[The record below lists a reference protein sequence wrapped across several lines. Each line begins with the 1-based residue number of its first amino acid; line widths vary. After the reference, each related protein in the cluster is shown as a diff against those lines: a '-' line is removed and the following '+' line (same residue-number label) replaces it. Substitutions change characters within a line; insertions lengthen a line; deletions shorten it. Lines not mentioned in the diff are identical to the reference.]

1 MTFVDLAPSAQELRH
16 VRYLFTD
23 IDDTLTTEG
32 KLLPSTYESLWE
44 LSRAG
49 IAVVPV
55 TGGSAGWCEH
65 IVRAW
70 PVAAVIG
77 ESGAYAVMRRNGEV
91 VFEYW
96 ENGALQGE
104 RQRQHLGAIEKLIS
118 EKGGTFKIAHDQVF
132 RLADVAID
140 IQGHNTRDVEDLAS
154 DIRAIGGTVAI
165 SSIHINTWI
174 GVYDKRAMSERLLTG
189 MFEVDP
195 AELPSVTA
203 FVGDSRN
210 DVPMFGFIRNSFGVG
225 NILPVLPYLQHVPR
239 WISSQPAGLGFA
251 DIASTILNART
262 ECTDS

>member
-1 MTFVDLAPSAQELRH
+1 MTFVNLAPSAAELQH

-32 KLLPSTYESLWE
+32 KLLPQTYNALWN

-77 ESGAYAVMRRNGEV
+77 ESGAYAVTRRSGEV
-91 VFEYW
+91 VFDYW
-96 ENGALQGE
+96 EDGALQGE
-104 RQRQHLGAIEKLIS
+104 RQRRHLQAIENLIS
-118 EKGGTFKIAHDQVF
+118 EKGGTFRIAHDQVF

-140 IQGHNTRDVEDLAS
+140 IQGQDARAVEELAG
-154 DIRAIGGTVAI
+154 DIRAMGGTVAI

-174 GVYDKRAMSERLLTG
+174 GDYDKRAMSERLLTG
-189 MFEVDP
+189 LFGVDP
-195 AELPSVTA
+195 AELPFVTA

-210 DVPMFGFIRNSFGVG
+210 DAPMFGFIPNSFGVS
-225 NILPVLPYLQHVPR
+225 NIVPVLPHLQHVPK
-239 WISSQPAGLGFA
+239 WISAQPAGLGFA
-251 DIASTILNART
+251 DIARTILDAMGT
-262 ECTDS
+262 SQ